1 MEEEIQPETETRNLP
16 RAFPATANY
25 VGWKGD
31 SIFFTCERD
40 EITARLSVLS
50 AQLDV

>member
-25 VGWKGD
+25 VG
-31 SIFFTCERD
+31 RD
-40 EITARLSVLS
+40 GKETPSFHV
-50 AQLDV
+50 

>member
-1 MEEEIQPETETRNLP
+1 MEEETQPETETRKLP

-31 SIFFTCERD
+31 TIFSRVKVMRSQPDSQFYL
-40 EITARLSVLS
+40 LS
-50 AQLDV
+50 